1 MALSGCD
8 CINNLVTMV
17 ATPRKWPGRNAP
29 HKVFDTGPGIIPV
42 EKPSGYIS
50 LSSGVNISSLFN
62 IIKDEKILNETIFH
76 IEKIYK
82 PFLEQKTVNYKK
94 KVMSTDL
101 LNYLPDNVLS
111 LLDKTTMMNSI
122 EGRVPFLDHRIVE
135 HVYSS
140 NNCIF
145 KNNNFNNS
153 KLILKKIFKND
164 IPNHIYQKPKI
175 GFNAPLN
182 YWKNENVNYF
192 RKNFSENSF
201 YDYFFKKNFNRE
213 DFISRKEYTGLLFS
227 LIVFDKWLISNHE

>member
-1 MALSGCD
+1 
-8 CINNLVTMV
+8 
-17 ATPRKWPGRNAP
+17 
-29 HKVFDTGPGIIPV
+29 
-42 EKPSGYIS
+42 
-50 LSSGVNISSLFN
+50 
-62 IIKDEKILNETIFH
+62 
-76 IEKIYK
+76 
-82 PFLEQKTVNYKK
+82 
-94 KVMSTDL
+94 MSTDL

-201 YDYFFKKNFNRE
+201 YDYFFKKNFNKGR
-213 DFISRKEYTGLLFS
+213 FS
-227 LIVFDKWLISNHE
+227 FKKGVYGFVIFVNCI

>member
-1 MALSGCD
+1 
-8 CINNLVTMV
+8 
-17 ATPRKWPGRNAP
+17 
-29 HKVFDTGPGIIPV
+29 
-42 EKPSGYIS
+42 
-50 LSSGVNISSLFN
+50 
-62 IIKDEKILNETIFH
+62 
-76 IEKIYK
+76 
-82 PFLEQKTVNYKK
+82 
-94 KVMSTDL
+94 
-101 LNYLPDNVLS
+101 
-111 LLDKTTMMNSI
+111 MNSI

-201 YDYFFKKNFNRE
+201 YDYFFKNNFNKE
-213 DFISRKEYTGLLFS
+213 DFLSRKEYTGLLFS